1 MKPLQRI
8 QSDPRTVAKLP
19 HFVNLELNGNQIS
32 EAGVEAI
39 RSLLHGAGKILGGK
53 RAHCS
58 LRRGMRC
65 ICVTLS
71 SEHRHR
77 TVF

>member
-1 MKPLQRI
+1 
-8 QSDPRTVAKLP
+8 VAKLP

-53 RAHCS
+53 RAHCLLPLCPS
-58 LRRGMRC
+58 RNALYLRDVEFR
-65 ICVTLS
+65 TS
-71 SEHRHR
+71 SSNH
-77 TVF
+77 V

>member
-1 MKPLQRI
+1 VNTIRRGLFRLLSVTLRYRI
-8 QSDPRTVAKLP
+8 HSAARTVAKLP

-53 RAHCS
+53 RAHC
-58 LRRGMRC
+58 L
-65 ICVTLS
+65 LP
-71 SEHRHR
+71 
-77 TVF
+77 

>member
-1 MKPLQRI
+1 MCPLVT
-8 QSDPRTVAKLP
+8 RTVAKLP

-53 RAHCS
+53 HAHCS
-58 LRRGMRC
+58 L
-65 ICVTLS
+65 L
-71 SEHRHR
+71 
-77 TVF
+77 